1 MKVDSFGAMERVC
14 KIFFV
19 IAFVLVF
26 SNKIALSEQVLVV
39 GTSADY
45 KPFSSYEN
53 GSYTGFDIELVNII
67 GDKLGYKIQI
77 KTMPFN
83 ELLPALA
90 EGKLDLAVSAITAT
104 TERAE
109 LVDFSMKYYLPNFA
123 LVYVKDKPIAIADK
137 LENKI
142 IAVPTGSTM
151 ETFLVN
157 YSKDIKI
164 LPVKHTFDV
173 VEALQS
179 GQADC
184 ALIESVQAR
193 NMCVN
198 QKNIDYIDT
207 KSSYDGLNYAIAFPK
222 GSKLR
227 YKVDDIMLQM
237 KIFGEFERMAKKWL
251 KTNDETY
258 ESQAA

>member
-1 MKVDSFGAMERVC
+1 MDRVC

-19 IAFVLVF
+19 IAFLFVF
-26 SNKIALSEQVLVV
+26 SHKAALSGQVLVV

-45 KPFSSYEN
+45 KPFTFYEN
-53 GSYTGFDIELVNII
+53 GTHTGFDIELVNII
-67 GDKLGYKIQI
+67 GSKLGYKIQI
-77 KTMPFN
+77 KTMQFN
-83 ELLPALA
+83 ELIPALA
-90 EGKLDLAVSAITAT
+90 ARKIDLAVSAITAT
-104 TERAE
+104 HERAQ

-123 LVYVKDKPIAIADK
+123 LVYVKDKPIASVDK

-142 IAVPTGSTM
+142 IAVPKGSTM
-151 ETFLVN
+151 ETFLVS

-164 LPVKHTFDV
+164 LPIKHTSGV
-173 VEALQS
+173 VETLQS

-198 QKNIDYIDT
+198 QNNIDYIDT

-222 GSKLR
+222 GSNLR

-251 KTNDETY
+251 KPNDETY
-258 ESQAA
+258 EGKAA

>member
-1 MKVDSFGAMERVC
+1 MDRVY

-19 IAFVLVF
+19 IAFVLAF
-26 SNKIALSEQVLVV
+26 SHKIALSEQVLVV

-45 KPFSSYEN
+45 KPFSFYEN
-53 GSYTGFDIELVNII
+53 GTHAGFDIELVNII
-67 GDKLGYKIQI
+67 GSKLGYKIQI
-77 KTMPFN
+77 KTMQFN
-83 ELLPALA
+83 ELIPALA
-90 EGKLDLAVSAITAT
+90 ARKIDLAVSAITAT
-104 TERAE
+104 QERAQ
-109 LVDFSMKYYLPNFA
+109 LVDFSMKYYLPSFA
-123 LVYVKDKPIAIADK
+123 LVYVKDRPVEASDK

-164 LPVKHTFDV
+164 LPIKHTSDV
-173 VEALQS
+173 LKMLQS
-179 GQADC
+179 GRADC
-184 ALIESVQAR
+184 ALIESIQAR
-193 NMCVN
+193 NVCAN
-198 QKNIDYIDT
+198 QNHIDYIDA

-222 GSKLR
+222 GSNLR

-251 KTNDETY
+251 NPNDETY
-258 ESQAA
+258 EGQAA